1 MPTSW
6 QDSPSLVKKCST
18 KQCKTCPSLVT
29 GPTFKSSVT
38 GRTYQVRS
46 LCGPLGCQS
55 RNVVY
60 LITCKQCDVQ
70 YVGETSQMLRSRM
83 NNHRT
88 STKGF
93 KPVYFY
99 NHFNSDNH
107 SFDDAL
113 IMPIEQIHE
122 TPKSTSL
129 RLLRE
134 AFWYK
139 ELCSIY
145 PYRLNDNIKGV
156 GNISKLKKEIIVWN
170 LFNRLSHKRRHRHSN
185 LKSTGSSNNATFN
198 PEWLKERLPLYKNV
212 GFLANLNTILLHY
225 KLDTFIAC

>member
-1 MPTSW
+1 MPGDEKLANSPPSVGRGVPTAG
-6 QDSPSLVKKCST
+6 QASPSLVKKCSN
-18 KQCKTCPSLVT
+18 KRCKTCPSLVT

-46 LCGPLGCQS
+46 PCGPLGCQS

-93 KPVYFY
+93 KLLYLY
-99 NHFNSDNH
+99 NHFNSDNR

-113 IMPIEQIHE
+113 IMPIEQIPE
-122 TPKSTSL
+122 TPNSTSL

-134 AFWYK
+134 AFW
-139 ELCSIY
+139 
-145 PYRLNDNIKGV
+145 
-156 GNISKLKKEIIVWN
+156 
-170 LFNRLSHKRRHRHSN
+170 
-185 LKSTGSSNNATFN
+185 
-198 PEWLKERLPLYKNV
+198 
-212 GFLANLNTILLHY
+212 
-225 KLDTFIAC
+225 